1 MVNQV
6 RVNNKGRLRP
16 GRRVS
21 KLRRLVTQLQAGVLL
36 MFCVGIGGTIGF
48 VVSVTHELQ
57 DVTNYS
63 PHEASK
69 IYSSD
74 NVLLA
79 TFGEENREFVELN
92 KIPKDLINAT
102 VAIEDRR
109 FYEHSGVDLRGIGR
123 AIVKNIRGGRM
134 AEGGSTITQQ
144 LARNV
149 YLSPKKT
156 LNRKLREAVLAVVI
170 ERNYTKS
177 KIIELYLNQVY
188 YGSSA
193 YGVEAASKI
202 YFGKDV
208 NNLKLSEC
216 ALLAGLPQ
224 RPSSYSPHVDLEAA
238 VNRRDVVLNR
248 MEELKYISH
257 EQCERA
263 KAQVPHIMPLKPTK
277 YRSKAPYFT
286 DYVKKYL
293 RDHNQFGDDL
303 IERGGLRV
311 YTTLNYK
318 MQVAAQRALTDGIRS
333 ARQRGQM
340 SDTSGNGALVCIEP
354 STGYIRAMVGGENY
368 EENEFN
374 RAVQAERQP
383 GSSFK
388 AFVYTAAV
396 DKLGWDANHR
406 LPGGRFTYV
415 SDTGVRWS
423 PKNYD
428 GRYPS
433 NLTIRQAVA
442 RSVNVAAVQAALQVG
457 LNNVIDYA
465 HLLGIK
471 SEIEPYPALAIG
483 GIKGIRVLEMASA
496 YGVFATGGYYVEPTP
511 IAKIVDSRGQLY
523 DEDSIERKHV
533 LGERT
538 AKVMDELFRGVVT
551 SGTGRTVSSIADA
564 RGKTGTTNDGRDV
577 WFIGYVPNKLVT
589 AVWAG
594 NDNNLPMR
602 HVSGSGVCGPIWK
615 EFMGTALK
623 IHNDNHRPHV
633 TTKESPAEDTGT
645 TVERSRPARDNTST
659 ETDTNDSEDDQ
670 PEEPTLHTVRVRIC
684 NETALLATS
693 ACPATHT
700 EVFVEG
706 NQPTAYC
713 NVHHPKGNSTGST
726 GSGTQQE
733 GSDRGLRM
741 TPPPPMSPD
750 H

>member
-6 RVNNKGRLRP
+6 KVNKGRLRSGKQP
-16 GRRVS
+16 S
-21 KLRRLVTQLQAGVLL
+21 KLRKIVTQLQAGVLL
-36 MFCVGIGGTIGF
+36 AFCIGIGVVIGLF
-48 VVSVTHELQ
+48 VSISRELPKVSG
-57 DVTNYS
+57 YS

-202 YFGKDV
+202 YFGKNV
-208 NNLKLSEC
+208 SNLKLSES

-238 VNRRDVVLNR
+238 VNRRDIVLNR
-248 MEELKYISH
+248 MEELKYITH
-257 EQCERA
+257 EECEEA
-263 KAQVPHIMPLKPTK
+263 KARTPRIMPMKPTK

-293 RDHNQFGDDL
+293 REHNQFGDDL
-303 IERGGLRV
+303 IERGGLRI

-333 ARQRGQM
+333 ARRRGQM
-340 SDTSGNGALVCIEP
+340 DDISGNGALVCIEP
-354 STGYIRAMVGGENY
+354 STGYIRAMVGGEDY
-368 EENEFN
+368 ARNEFN

-406 LPGGRFTYV
+406 LPGGHFTYI
-415 SDTGVRWS
+415 SDIGTRWS

-433 NLTIRQAVA
+433 NLTVRQAVA

-457 LNNVIDYA
+457 LKNVIDYA
-465 HLLGIK
+465 HRLGIK

-483 GIKGIRVLEMASA
+483 GIKGIRVLEMTSA
-496 YGVFATGGYYVEPTP
+496 YGVFATGGYYAEPSP

-523 DEDSIERKHV
+523 DEQTIERRRV
-533 LGERT
+533 LGDRT

-551 SGTGRTVSSIADA
+551 SGTGRTVNSIAGA

-594 NDNNLPMR
+594 NDNNRPMR

-615 EFMGTALK
+615 EFMGTALR
-623 IHNDNHRPHV
+623 IHNDNHRPH
-633 TTKESPAEDTGT
+633 TTTTEKPAADTG
-645 TVERSRPARDNTST
+645 TVERSRPTQDNTPT
-659 ETDTNDSEDDQ
+659 ETNTGDENNQ
-670 PEEPTLHTVRVRIC
+670 PEEPALGTVRVTIC

-693 ACPATHT
+693 ACPSTHT

-706 NQPTAYC
+706 NQPTSYC
-713 NVHHPKGNSTGST
+713 TVHRPKGSSSGST

-750 H
+750 R